1 MSAADKLL
9 SRLQRVKRVGPGK
22 WIASTPTRDDKIPS
36 LAITEK
42 DDGTVLLH
50 DFGGDSVDAILGAV
64 GLSFADLY
72 PDKPGHFAKPTRR
85 PFNASD
91 VLSLVAFEST
101 VAVLVISDVVKRDG
115 ATEEDLAR
123 LLVAAQRLGN
133 AAEVCNG
140 PR

>member
-1 MSAADKLL
+1 M
-9 SRLQRVKRVGPGK
+9 
-22 WIASTPTRDDKIPS
+22 
-36 LAITEK
+36 
-42 DDGTVLLH
+42 H
-50 DFGGDSVDAILGAV
+50 DFGGDSVEAILGAV

-72 PDKPGHFAKPTRR
+72 LTQPGHFARPTRR
-85 PFNASD
+85 PFNAHD
-91 VLSLVAFEST
+91 VLSLVAFESS

-133 AAEVCNG
+133 AAEACSG